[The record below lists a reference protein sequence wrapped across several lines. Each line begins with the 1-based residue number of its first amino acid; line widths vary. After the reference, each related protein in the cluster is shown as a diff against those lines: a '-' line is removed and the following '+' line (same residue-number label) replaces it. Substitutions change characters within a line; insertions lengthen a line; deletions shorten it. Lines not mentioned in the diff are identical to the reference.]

1 MSEKKAVFYCSASNK
16 IDPRFND
23 AAREAVR
30 VVCAHGYDIKSGGTT
45 KGTMK
50 VVCDEARACGV
61 KVEAA
66 VPRFMAGL
74 EYPDLDRCTWTST
87 MSERKESMREGT
99 SLAVALP
106 GGIGTIDEL
115 IETLVLLKL
124 HQYPGKVVAFNF
136 EKFYDPLKAM
146 LDHFVQTGMLEQ
158 CDRDLIL
165 FPETAAELDE
175 LL

>member
-1 MSEKKAVFYCSASNK
+1 MSDKKAVIYCSASRK

-23 AAREAVR
+23 VARQVVR
-30 VVCAHGYDIKSGGTT
+30 VVCSHGYDIKSGGTT

-61 KVEAA
+61 MVEAA
-66 VPRFMAGL
+66 VPRFMSGL
-74 EYPDLDRCTWTST
+74 EYPDLDRLTWTAT

-99 SLAVALP
+99 SLALALP

-115 IETLVLLKL
+115 VETLVLVKL
-124 HQYPGKVVAFNF
+124 HQYPGKVIAFNF
-136 EKFYDPLKAM
+136 EKFYDPLKQM
-146 LDHFVQTGMLEQ
+146 LDHFVQTDMLEQ
-158 CDRDLIL
+158 CDRDLIS
-165 FPETAAELDE
+165 FPETVEELDK